1 MSEFDSSVFIIRQ
14 RLVTLVIQRRKIAS
28 VYRHLYGVLD
38 AAWASLLV
46 VARREAISRYRGM
59 GNISSTITLLL
70 STLFSSRLI
79 VTVAQGIPKLLEL
92 PKHIEELLVM
102 PPYLASFIKWVS
114 SLIGR
119 RFIISKGKKPKANC
133 QIKKRRG

>member
-14 RLVTLVIQRRKIAS
+14 RLVTLAIQRRKIAS

-46 VARREAISRYRGM
+46 VAKREAISGYRGM

-102 PPYLASFIKWVS
+102 PPYLASFIK
-114 SLIGR
+114 
-119 RFIISKGKKPKANC
+119 
-133 QIKKRRG
+133 

>member
-1 MSEFDSSVFIIRQ
+1 MSEFDLSVFTIRQ

-46 VARREAISRYRGM
+46 VVRREEISGYKGI
-59 GNISSTITLLL
+59 GNISSITTLLL
-70 STLFSSRLI
+70 LTLFSSRLI
-79 VTVAQGIPKLLEL
+79 VTVAQGVPKLLEL

-102 PPYLASFIKWVS
+102 PPYLTSFIK
-114 SLIGR
+114 
-119 RFIISKGKKPKANC
+119 
-133 QIKKRRG
+133 